1 MMFCDTDHVLH
12 VEGDGVTADNVTF
25 TSLTPAVLD
34 IDSAGN
40 VTLNKTGTAR
50 IEATVAADNG
60 DGLQAQDI
68 MILKLLFLIR
78 YLDEQALSSVLEGL
92 LLNRSGLFPWNRG
105 RAERKGKGG
114 GKYE

>member
-1 MMFCDTDHVLH
+1 MGLESRLPLSDDPKVARELGTRHRAAIGCSAASDCVVL
-12 VEGDGVTADNVTF
+12 VVSEETGAISVAKEG
-25 TSLTPAVLD
+25 
-34 IDSAGN
+34 
-40 VTLNKTGTAR
+40 K
-50 IEATVAADNG
+50 
-60 DGLQAQDI
+60 
-68 MILKLLFLIR
+68 LIR